1 MHSRCKAPPPSTSL
15 HLIGFKG
22 CTLHLVVRLRGGG
35 GPPIKY
41 AELGI
46 APGGLIKQCILED
59 PYPESTWDIDR
70 AISFNVQILN
80 SQLFQQITGIA
91 PPDTPISAQTYA
103 SHGLP
108 FFDIYNET
116 SMVEGDFGDIKSV
129 AAMDIE
135 KSPIERES
143 DSLDEHDEDDEP
155 TIENPVTLLNPDGT
169 QHRFKPVSVLKA
181 ELKRLNY
188 AQF

>member
-1 MHSRCKAPPPSTSL
+1 
-15 HLIGFKG
+15 
-22 CTLHLVVRLRGGG
+22 
-35 GPPIKY
+35 
-41 AELGI
+41 
-46 APGGLIKQCILED
+46 
-59 PYPESTWDIDR
+59 
-70 AISFNVQILN
+70 
-80 SQLFQQITGIA
+80 
-91 PPDTPISAQTYA
+91 
-103 SHGLP
+103 
-108 FFDIYNET
+108 
-116 SMVEGDFGDIKSV
+116 MVEGDFGDIKSV